1 MELQMQLPEEMPEKR
16 KDSKTG
22 NLKKS

>member
-1 MELQMQLPEEMPEKR
+1 MELQIQLPEEMPEKR

-22 NLKKS
+22 NFEKT